1 MFGGTLLRGLQTQ
14 PTSPT
19 AHHHIWTPARRSYSG
34 ISSPVTSTPTRSYF
48 GTVSSRRSQS
58 PPWRPQSAPGARQL
72 SAPVAPA
79 APDIETEEEYV
90 EFYQQRILTAQQR
103 QLLPL
108 QEDLADWLNKLLGKS
123 KTISSIYFSAT
134 IGDLKSQFLSIMA
147 IFCYFL
153 LI

>member
-123 KTISSIYFSAT
+123 ETNFKFTFLVQLVIY
-134 IGDLKSQFLSIMA
+134 
-147 IFCYFL
+147 
-153 LI
+153 